1 MHNELKKLPNVKIMT
16 RAKFDDFILD
26 ENGRVVGVTYRKG
39 YRFDSKLQ
47 SDDIENKSGRPATV
61 KAKNGVMLA
70 AGGSPATSSSVR
82 LRIPAL
88 FRPQTPRTSR
98 VLLPA
103 C

>member
-1 MHNELKKLPNVKIMT
+1 MT

-61 KAKNGVMLA
+61 KAKTA
-70 AGGSPATSSSVR
+70 
-82 LRIPAL
+82 
-88 FRPQTPRTSR
+88 
-98 VLLPA
+98 
-103 C
+103 